1 MMNKIL
7 MLFTALLAAV
17 NANNML
23 NYIDYDPNIHT
34 VDRCTLLIEKRR
46 VFSFDLDDDKTKL
59 FQYDERLGVIKIL
72 TNTNLSV
79 ILFGKGG
86 GFFQGIYYTGYGNT
100 GPVEGRCVFTPTS
113 PHLRRVTQ

>member
-7 MLFTALLAAV
+7 ILFTALFAIHAA

-34 VDRCTLLIEKRR
+34 VDRCTLLLDKRL

-59 FQYDERLGVIKIL
+59 FQYDKKLGVIKIL
-72 TNTNLSV
+72 IETKFSV
-79 ILFGKGG
+79 ILFRGSDGL
-86 GFFQGIYYTGYGNT
+86 FEGIYYTGRGIT
-100 GPVEGRCVFTPTS
+100 GPVVGRCV
-113 PHLRRVTQ
+113 L